1 MADLHA
7 IAHQVMLEEGF
18 APDVPPQAAA
28 EARAL
33 ESWRPTADAALRD
46 LRKLLWSSIDNVE
59 SRDLDQIE
67 YAEQLPNGDIRVLV
81 GIADVDALAPEN
93 SAIDQHAAD
102 NTTSVY
108 TGVATF
114 PMLPERLSTD
124 LTSLI
129 EGVDRPAVVI
139 EFVVAKDGTIR
150 SSEVYRAIA
159 HNYAKLDYES
169 VGAWI

>member
-1 MADLHA
+1 MADLRA

-18 APDVPPQAAA
+18 APDVPPAAVA
-28 EARAL
+28 EARVL
-33 ESWRPTADAALRD
+33 ESWRPADGAALRD
-46 LRKLLWSSIDNVE
+46 MRELLWSSIDNLE

-67 YAEQLPNGDIRVLV
+67 YAERQPNGDICLLV

-93 SAIDQHAAD
+93 SAIDRHAAD

-108 TGVATF
+108 AGVVTF

-129 EGVDRPAVVI
+129 EGVDR
-139 EFVVAKDGTIR
+139 
-150 SSEVYRAIA
+150 
-159 HNYAKLDYES
+159 
-169 VGAWI
+169 